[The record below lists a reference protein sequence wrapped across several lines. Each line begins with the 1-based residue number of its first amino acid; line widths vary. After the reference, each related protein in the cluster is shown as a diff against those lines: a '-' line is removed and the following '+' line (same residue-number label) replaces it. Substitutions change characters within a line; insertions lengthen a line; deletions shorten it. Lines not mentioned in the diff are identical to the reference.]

1 MTTTSPPNGT
11 PASATRGL
19 AAVSAWLAG
28 LSARERRMV
37 LAAAAIVGL
46 GLLWWVAIAPAW
58 QTLRAAPARHAA
70 LDAQLAR
77 MQQLAQQ
84 AEALRAQS
92 SAAAP
97 GRDDA
102 LRALEAA
109 TAGLGGNAQINVIGE
124 RATLALR
131 QTDPA
136 ALAQW
141 LQQVRSNAR
150 LLPVESQLTRDAA
163 SGGWTGTLVVAGPPL
178 AAGN

>member
-1 MTTTSPPNGT
+1 MATTAPSTSPM
-11 PASATRGL
+11 RGL
-19 AAVSAWLAG
+19 AAASAWLAG
-28 LSARERRMV
+28 LSARERRLV
-37 LAAAAIVGL
+37 LVAAAVVGL

-109 TAGLGGNAQINVIGE
+109 TAGLGGNAQINVIGD

>member
-1 MTTTSPPNGT
+1 MRAGDTPSP
-11 PASATRGL
+11 ARGL
-19 AAVSAWLAG
+19 AAASAWLAG
-28 LSARERRMV
+28 LSARERRLV
-37 LAAAAIVGL
+37 LIAAAVVGL

-70 LDAQLAR
+70 LDAQLTR

-92 SAAAP
+92 GAAAP
-97 GRDDA
+97 RRDEA

-109 TAGLGGNAQINVIGE
+109 TAALGASGQVSVVGD

-131 QTDPA
+131 QADPA

-150 LLPVESQLTRDAA
+150 LLPVESQLSRDAA
-163 SGGWTGTLVVAGPPL
+163 SGGWTGTLVLAGPPL

>member
-1 MTTTSPPNGT
+1 MATTSTSTSPM
-11 PASATRGL
+11 RG
-19 AAVSAWLAG
+19 AAVVSAWLAG

-37 LAAAAIVGL
+37 LAAAAVVAL

-58 QTLRAAPARHAA
+58 QTLRAAPARHAT

-92 SAAAP
+92 SAASP

-109 TAGLGGNAQINVIGE
+109 TASLGGNAQVNVIGE

-178 AAGN
+178 TGGN

>member
-1 MTTTSPPNGT
+1 MNRPPL
-11 PASATRGL
+11 PQPRRAL
-19 AAVSAWLAG
+19 AAATAWLAG
-28 LSARERRMV
+28 LAPRERRLV
-37 LAAAAIVGL
+37 FIAVGVVAL
-46 GLLWWVAIAPAW
+46 GLLWSVAIGPAW
-58 QTLRAAPARHAA
+58 QSLRAAPARHAA
-70 LDAQLAR
+70 LDAQLVR

-92 SAAAP
+92 NAAP
-97 GRDDA
+97 PRRDEA

-109 TAGLGGNAQINVIGE
+109 TATLGASGQISVVGD

-150 LLPVESQLTRDAA
+150 LLPVESQLSRDAA

-178 AAGN
+178 SAGN

>member
-1 MTTTSPPNGT
+1 MATTSPPNGK
-11 PASATRGL
+11 PASATRGI
-19 AAVSAWLAG
+19 AAVSAWLAS

-58 QTLRAAPARHAA
+58 QTLRAAPARHAT
-70 LDAQLAR
+70 LNAQLAH

-109 TAGLGGNAQINVIGE
+109 TAGLGGNAQINVIGD

-131 QTDPA
+131 QTGPA

-163 SGGWTGTLVVAGPPL
+163 SGGWTGTLVVTGPPL